1 MHLDIETEPAVAAE
15 LAGEHLE
22 TLRAFTPDLA
32 NRGEELGLI
41 GPLERPR
48 IWTRHVLNCALVA
61 PLLHPGTLADIGSGA
76 GLPGLVL
83 AILRPDVDCTLV
95 EPMERRVQWLNEQV
109 EHLRLKNVRVIRAR
123 AEDIVGDECFD
134 QVTARAVSALKKLI
148 PMTAPLV
155 RAGGEVIFMKG
166 ERVLDEV
173 AAASSVIR
181 KRNLSDVRVD
191 ILEVPG
197 LAEQTRVFR
206 ATVDGGS
213 R

>member
-1 MHLDIETEPAVAAE
+1 MHLDIEPEPAVAAV
-15 LAGEHLE
+15 LAGQHID
-22 TLRAFTPDLA
+22 TLRAFASDLA

-61 PLLHPGTLADIGSGA
+61 PVLQPGTLADIGSGA

-83 AILRPDVDCTLV
+83 AILRPDVECTLV

-109 EHLRLKNVRVIRAR
+109 ERLRLKNVRVIRAR
-123 AEDIVGDECFD
+123 AEGVGDERFD

-148 PMTAPLV
+148 PMTAPLL
-155 RAGGEVIFMKG
+155 RSGGEVIFMKG
-166 ERVLDEV
+166 ERVQDEA

-181 KRNLSDVRVD
+181 KFNLIDARVD
-191 ILEVPG
+191 ILEAPG

-206 ATVDGGS
+206 ATVEGGS